1 MMFKKNAGASSG
13 TSMLIKEQ
21 GLSGQLRQKEEEEK
35 NRNKQRELTDFERE
49 ALEEMKKNDEEIDEM
64 LDVVID
70 KLGQLK
76 FHA

>member
-1 MMFKKNAGASSG
+1 
-13 TSMLIKEQ
+13 MLIKEQ